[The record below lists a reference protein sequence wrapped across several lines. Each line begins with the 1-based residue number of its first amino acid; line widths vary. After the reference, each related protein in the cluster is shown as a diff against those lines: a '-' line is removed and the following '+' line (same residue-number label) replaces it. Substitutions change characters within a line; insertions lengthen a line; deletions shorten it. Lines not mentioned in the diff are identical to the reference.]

1 MVSMVL
7 KECESLTSPEW
18 NTNSSYEDNIN
29 APENKNEMAFKK
41 RHLFTA
47 KTLPHGRVVPPPPP
61 TSGLQV
67 RAVYSHDGEGETKMS
82 FMEGDMINIIGE
94 KASDGWQYGLNTKTG
109 KYGTLLEIF

>member
-41 RHLFTA
+41 KTFTYSKDSA
-47 KTLPHGRVVPPPPP
+47 SWAGSAA
-61 TSGLQV
+61 TSTDVGATGQGGVLTRRGGGNQDV
-67 RAVYSHDGEGETKMS
+67 
-82 FMEGDMINIIGE
+82 I
-94 KASDGWQYGLNTKTG
+94 YGG
-109 KYGTLLEIF
+109 

>member
-1 MVSMVL
+1 MKTTSMLL
-7 KECESLTSPEW
+7 KIRMKWHL
-18 NTNSSYEDNIN
+18 
-29 APENKNEMAFKK
+29 KK
-41 RHLFTA
+41 DILIFTA